1 ARFPTAPKFG
11 NLNPSPYSQDPPRGT
26 YRAYKNLT
34 PKTRLGFGVAV
45 LAWGGAGLYFSDRA
59 EEKYQPTPE
68 EKAVVDKYVPK
79 VTVVDR
85 SE

>member
-1 ARFPTAPKFG
+1 MFK
-11 NLNPSPYSQDPPRGT
+11 
-26 YRAYKNLT
+26 AYKNLS
-34 PKTRLGFGVAV
+34 PKTRLGVGVAV
-45 LAWGGAGLYFSDRA
+45 LAWGAAGLYLSDQA

-85 SE
+85 SKES

>member
-1 ARFPTAPKFG
+1 MFK
-11 NLNPSPYSQDPPRGT
+11 
-26 YRAYKNLT
+26 AYKNLN

-45 LAWGGAGLYFSDRA
+45 LAWGGAGLYFSDQA

-85 SE
+85 SKQ

>member
-1 ARFPTAPKFG
+1 MVERYNALP
-11 NLNPSPYSQDPPRGT
+11 PSPN
-26 YRAYKNLT
+26 RAYKNLT

-45 LAWGGAGLYFSDRA
+45 LAWGGAGLYYSDRA

-85 SE
+85 S